1 MIFANLDLLGP
12 ISLITKIIVSEVDL
26 DVYVCRKRGSKSIN
40 YLRKLVMILFD
51 KCEKSLFVLV

>member
-1 MIFANLDLLGP
+1 MIFANFDLLGP
-12 ISLITKIIVSEVDL
+12 ISLRTKIIVSEVDL

-40 YLRKLVMILFD
+40 DLGKLVMISFD